1 MRNAISTNE
10 NLETCLSEQTSFEGT
25 LISRDNITIHG
36 KVKGR
41 IECQGKVVADE
52 EANIEADIVAEEVV
66 ISGKVLGNVS
76 ATTRLEICSGAVLQ
90 GDIKTPRLVIG
101 DGSKLDGNC
110 EMVLDGESVDSE
122 TYGNTFSEGPPHT
135 QERVKQ
141 DKRIFS
147 DFRGRL
153 RRAALI
159 RDRIAGRTGIL
170 LSKLHSS
177 NSISARGSLACTYVL
192 IIALCVFTYVTV
204 SSHYQLKLRR
214 MQDAMKDQLA
224 ETKHLVSRLED
235 YRNLLSAIAVSGK
248 RKPVGTFTVT
258 AYDPIESCKPFDDG
272 ITSTGIPAGMGVA
285 AVDPRVIPY
294 GSVLYIPDLGRYFL
308 ASDTGRAMRRG
319 DGRNVDILMPTV
331 EEALQFGKQRLKVE
345 LLGLGSEERLGRFIL
360 TTTRTEYQAN

>member
-1 MRNAISTNE
+1 MRNAITTSE
-10 NLETCLSEQTSFEGT
+10 DLETCLGEQTSFEGT

-52 EANIEADIVAEEVV
+52 KANIEADIVAEEVV
-66 ISGKVLGNVS
+66 ISGRVLGNVS
-76 ATTRLEICSGAVLQ
+76 AKTRLEICSGAVLQ

-110 EMVLDGESVDSE
+110 KMVLDGRSVDS
-122 TYGNTFSEGPPHT
+122 SEGLPHT
-135 QERVKQ
+135 QESVKQ
-141 DKRIFS
+141 DERRFS

-159 RDRIAGRTGIL
+159 RDRIAGRIGIL

-177 NSISARGSLACTYVL
+177 NSISARGSLACTYAL
-192 IIALCVFTYVTV
+192 IIALCVFTYGTV
-204 SSHYQLKLRR
+204 SSHYQPKFRR
-214 MQDAMKDQLA
+214 MQSAMKDQVA
-224 ETKHLVSRLED
+224 ETKHLVSRLEE
-235 YRNLLSAIAVSGK
+235 YRNLLSVIAVRGK
-248 RKPVGTFTVT
+248 RKPIGTFTIT

-272 ITSTGIPAGMGVA
+272 ITSTGIPAGMGIA
-285 AVDPRVIPY
+285 AVDPGVIPY

-319 DGRNVDILMPTV
+319 DGRNPQGKARFDCAGYYAAGCFRD
-331 EEALQFGKQRLKVE
+331 EADRPAK
-345 LLGLGSEERLGRFIL
+345 
-360 TTTRTEYQAN
+360 EYGGDG